1 MKRIHVLAWPAY
13 KNKDSNPYNH
23 LLYNSIEELGVKVSE
38 FHFNL
43 LFILKVIF
51 FKKFDILHMHWPQ
64 NILLVD
70 KRSNAA
76 RYLYTFNMVCFFL
89 KLQKKK
95 IVWTVHNID
104 AHESNYPDLQFK
116 LDNLLF
122 KYTTGFI
129 SLNRAALPYIESKL
143 LNDEHQQIT
152 YIPHLHYGG
161 YYQNVISRK
170 ESRKCMGIDDDK
182 FVFLFLGQI
191 RPYKNID
198 GLIRAFK
205 ELNDNNTF
213 LLIAGNVQKNLI
225 QDLEDQIKG
234 WSNIKLYRDF
244 VQDKD
249 IQLFMNSSDIVVTPY
264 NKILNSGSVFMNLG
278 FEKPTLAPRQASLPE
293 LQSEIGDK
301 WIKLYEGSLNAAIL
315 NHAMTEIIIENLK
328 QQNEL
333 PEIEYL
339 HPKKVALETINFYKF
354 ILNNVQ

>member
-1 MKRIHVLAWPAY
+1 MKRIHVLAWPAHIT
-13 KNKDSNPYNH
+13 KDSNPYNH
-23 LLYNSIEELGVKVSE
+23 LLYNNIEEQGVKISE

-43 LFILKVIF
+43 LCILKVIF
-51 FKKFDILHMHWPQ
+51 FKSFDILHIHWPQ

-70 KRSNAA
+70 SRPSAA
-76 RYLYTFNMVCFFL
+76 RYLFTFNLLCFFL

-104 AHESNYPDLQFK
+104 AHESKYPDLQEK
-116 LDNLLF
+116 LENLLF

-129 SLNRAALPYIESKL
+129 SLNRAALPYIEAKL

-161 YYQNVISRK
+161 YYQNVMSRE
-170 ESRKCMGIDDDK
+170 ESRQCIGIDNDK

-198 GLIRAFK
+198 GLIKAFK
-205 ELNDNNTF
+205 ELNDKDTF
-213 LLIAGNVQKNLI
+213 LLIAGNVQKSLL
-225 QDLEDQIKG
+225 DVLEDQIKDF
-234 WSNIKLYRDF
+234 SNIKLYKNF
-244 VQDKD
+244 VEDKD

-264 NKILNSGSVFMNLG
+264 NKILNSGSVFLNLG
-278 FEKPTLAPRQASLPE
+278 FEKPTLAPHQASLPE
-293 LQSEIGDK
+293 LQTEIGDK
-301 WIKLYEGSLNAAIL
+301 WIKLYEGTLTASIL

-328 QQNEL
+328 FKNEL

-339 HPKKVALETINFYKF
+339 HPKKVASETINFYNF
-354 ILNNVQ
+354 ILNNVH